1 MLSTNFTKKDMLLGL
16 LKMIFKPAV
25 KNTMKQLGEDK
36 EFLQAIEDI
45 NESTKKIEET
55 NKENLH
61 LSLPLTCLK
70 LSRSFD
76 CPLLICYKSFY
87 S

>member
-1 MLSTNFTKKDMLLGL
+1 MLLGL

-25 KNTMKQLGEDK
+25 KNTMKQLGQDK

-55 NKENLH
+55 KKRLMKHPDPEIA
-61 LSLPLTCLK
+61 K
-70 LSRSFD
+70 LAER
-76 CPLLICYKSFY
+76 L
-87 S
+87 